1 MPYKSRLQMACPFM
15 AVLILLACG
24 LFTVPNPTPAP
35 IQPADTVAPPRDTPT
50 QLPPPATLP
59 PPTATLPPPSPRA
72 TITPIP
78 PPEWVTDFAEPI
90 LAEIS
95 SRPPDLEDNFLT
107 KSGSWSW
114 ETDVFGAWKKNIQD
128 GEALLNNAAIYNKQI
143 SFHDFAVEVEIR
155 HVSGQGQGILGIGNG
170 SQIGYYL
177 RIQSNSASI
186 FRSKGEG
193 KESSLVFEGDFQR
206 TSKVHVLVIVK
217 GSRIAFFV
225 NQQTFGY
232 FEDEIY
238 RLYRGTSP
246 LLFLQVQGYG
256 IDDDNTKY
264 AFSEFK
270 VWNITKLE
278 VP

>member
-1 MPYKSRLQMACPFM
+1 MPNKKRLRVTFLLLTAL
-15 AVLILLACG
+15 VLLACG
-24 LFTVPNPTPAP
+24 LFSSSDPTPAP
-35 IQPADTVAPPRDTPT
+35 TQATDTSAPPTDTPT
-50 QLPPPATLP
+50 SA
-59 PPTATLPPPSPRA
+59 PPTSTLPPPSPRP
-72 TITPIP
+72 TITTTPA
-78 PPEWVTDFAEPI
+78 PEWVADFAEPI

-95 SRPPDLEDNFLT
+95 NRPPDLEDNFMA
-107 KSGSWSW
+107 KSGGWSW
-114 ETDVFGAWKKNIQD
+114 DTDVFGAWRKKIQD

-170 SQIGYYL
+170 SQIGYDL
-177 RIQSNSASI
+177 WIQSNSASI

-193 KESSLVFEGDFQR
+193 KENSLVFAGDFQR

-225 NQQTFGY
+225 NRQTFSY

-246 LLFLQVQGYG
+246 LLFLQAHGHG